1 MKICDRCQA
10 KATDEVKFLMTQERF
25 DLCESCK
32 GLVVDLINGEIGD
45 RTKRTDRNI
54 RETKKSAS

>member
-10 KATDEVKFLMTQERF
+10 KATEELRFAVSQERF

-32 GLVVDLINGEIGD
+32 GLVTDIINGEYID
-45 RTKRTDRNI
+45 RSKRIERSAGTN
-54 RETKKSAS
+54 KKSAS

>member
-10 KATDEVKFLMTQERF
+10 KAVDEVKFLMTQERF

-32 GLVVDLINGEIGD
+32 GLIVDIINGEINAP
-45 RTKRTDRNI
+45 KRTDRNF
-54 RETKKSAS
+54 RDSKNKAS